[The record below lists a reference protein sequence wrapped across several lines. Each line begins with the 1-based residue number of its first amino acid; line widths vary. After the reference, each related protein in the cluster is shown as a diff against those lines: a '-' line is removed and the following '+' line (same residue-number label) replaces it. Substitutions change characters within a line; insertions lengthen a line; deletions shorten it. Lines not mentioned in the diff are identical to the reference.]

1 MQHDLD
7 VLSTGVIAF
16 IYDWMENI
24 AFYLVILVAIMQM
37 IPQTSYQK
45 YIRFFAG
52 MILILMLAGP
62 ILRIFG
68 MTELQSTA
76 YQNALQEIEDATGYM
91 ERIIREE
98 ANVGN

>member
-1 MQHDLD
+1 M
-7 VLSTGVIAF
+7 IAF

-37 IPQTSYQK
+37 IPQSSYQK

-52 MILILMLAGP
+52 MILILTLAGP

-68 MTELQSTA
+68 MTELQSAA
-76 YQNALQEIEDATGYM
+76 YHNALQDIEDATVYM